1 MLKDRDEITRVA
13 GKKKSGIG
21 LSLCCLIL
29 GALIFAAGLLL
40 LLLPAESAI
49 DSDRLLLPSFVGQS
63 KEEALE
69 WLTEQGITVQLTQ
82 EYSDTVPEGCVISQS
97 LPVGTE
103 LSENMEILLCLS
115 LGRESGVG
123 ESRKDGSAES
133 SEEEPEES
141 TAQGYLP
148 PEATVAPT
156 PAPTDSPA
164 PTEEPAPEATEEPA
178 HTQEPKP
185 TEAPQATEAPAPT
198 EAPAEPDGGG
208 E

>member
-13 GKKKSGIG
+13 GNKKSGIG

-29 GALIFAAGLLL
+29 GVLIFAAGLLL
-40 LLLPAESAI
+40 LFLPVESAI

-115 LGRESGVG
+115 LGRESGG
-123 ESRKDGSAES
+123 ESRKDGSADS
-133 SEEEPEES
+133 QQQEEEES
-141 TAQGYLP
+141 TAQSYLP

-156 PAPTDSPA
+156 TAPTDSPA

-178 HTQEPKP
+178 NTQEPKP

-198 EAPAEPDGGG
+198 ETPAEPDGSG